1 MLFDKKAYYE
11 LIEQL
16 KFIKILKTVLFI
28 VVFAFLFFAIAY
40 ITKNDIILFSF
51 LGILIGWFFSLAFN
65 NDLQILEMQM
75 KLDIYDKIMNLK

>member
-1 MLFDKKAYYE
+1 MHILLKMILFY
-11 LIEQL
+11 
-16 KFIKILKTVLFI
+16 
-28 VVFAFLFFAIAY
+28 
-40 ITKNDIILFSF
+40 FSF

>member
-28 VVFAFLFFAIAY
+28 VVFAFLFFLLH
-40 ITKNDIILFSF
+40 ILLKMILFYFSF
-51 LGILIGWFFSLAFN
+51 LGILIGWFLV
-65 NDLQILEMQM
+65 LHLIM
-75 KLDIYDKIMNLK
+75 IYKY